1 MFLKENPDKKKRF
14 WNNNYVEYKSITL
27 TFLSKLL
34 TKEMQESYE
43 NVKICGICKEKF
55 ENKFLKD
62 KKYLKL
68 RDHYHYSAEY
78 GSALHPHSICNL
90 KYYVPKK
97 IL

>member
-1 MFLKENPDKKKRF
+1 MGVNNF
-14 WNNNYVEYKSITL
+14 WNNNYVEYKSNGDRNKTL
-27 TFLSKLL
+27 TFLTKLL
-34 TKEMQESYE
+34 TKEMQQSYE
-43 NVKICGICKEKF
+43 NAKICGICKEKF

-62 KKYLKL
+62 EKYLKL

-78 GSALHPHSICNL
+78 EGALHPHRICNL

>member
-43 NVKICGICKEKF
+43 NVKICGICKEK
-55 ENKFLKD
+55 L
-62 KKYLKL
+62 
-68 RDHYHYSAEY
+68 
-78 GSALHPHSICNL
+78 
-90 KYYVPKK
+90 
-97 IL
+97 

>member
-1 MFLKENPDKKKRF
+1 MGVNNF
-14 WNNNYVEYKSITL
+14 WNNNYVEYKSNDDRNKTQ
-27 TFLSKLL
+27 TFLTKLSM
-34 TKEMQESYE
+34 KEMQKSFE
-43 NVKICGICKEKF
+43 NAKICGICKEKF

-78 GSALHPHSICNL
+78 GGALHPHSICNL